1 MDLSPIIESQPFE
14 IDDLDTFHNEVGRVK
29 SALGLEFEQTS
40 DVVPHV
46 FVLSTA
52 LPLTKNQWQIFTNW
66 LAPLLAK
73 ESFVSAIQVI
83 PGHPSLSSTV
93 LIQKDGALTLRAIYP
108 EPGQVNI

>member
-14 IDDLDTFHNEVGRVK
+14 IDDLITFRSQSGRIK
-29 SALGLEFEQTS
+29 STIGLELKEIS
-40 DVVPHV
+40 DVVPNV
-46 FVLSTA
+46 FVLSA
-52 LPLTKNQWQIFTNW
+52 ELPLTKTQWQTFANW
-66 LAPLLAK
+66 LDPLLAK

-93 LIQKDGALTLRAIYP
+93 LIQKDGSLTLRAIYP